1 MSRPIWKGSI
11 AFGLVNIPVK
21 LFSGEERRSEVHF
34 NLLDKRDQAH
44 IKFKRINELTGKEVP
59 WDNIIKGYEIE
70 KDEYVLLDDKDFE
83 ALAIENNKAVE
94 ISEFVPLEEIAP
106 QYFEKPYYLV
116 PDKAGLKG
124 YALLRDTLK
133 ELKHVGIAKMV
144 IRSGQ
149 SLVCVRPY
157 EETLQLLVMRYHE
170 EIREPEQ
177 IDFPSSELKKTK
189 ISEKELEIASQLV
202 EAMASKWKPESYH
215 DEYHDSLKA
224 YVEKKHKEGENFK
237 PPEPEEE
244 KPGRTVDLMDLL
256 QKSLS
261 GRKIAPS
268 AKSSKKAQR

>member
-21 LFSGEERRSEVHF
+21 LYSGEERKAEVHF

-44 IKFKRINELTGKEVP
+44 IKFKRINEVTGKEVP

-70 KDEYVLLDDKDFE
+70 KDEYVLLDNKDFE
-83 ALAIENNKAVE
+83 ALAVENNKAVE
-94 ISEFVPLEEIAP
+94 ISEFVPEDEITP

-116 PDKAGLKG
+116 PDKSGLKG

-157 EETLQLLVMRYHE
+157 ADTLQLIVMRYHE
-170 EIREPEQ
+170 EVREPRQ
-177 IDFPSSELKKTK
+177 IDFPTSELKKTRVTD
-189 ISEKELEIASQLV
+189 KELEIASQLV
-202 EAMASKWKPESYH
+202 EAMAGKWKPESYH
-215 DEYHDSLKA
+215 DDYHDALKA
-224 YVEKKHKEGENFK
+224 YVERKHKEGENFK

-244 KPGRTVDLMDLL
+244 KPGKAVDLMDLL

-261 GRKIAPS
+261 GRKIAPKAKS
-268 AKSSKKAQR
+268 AKKAHR

>member
-21 LFSGEERRSEVHF
+21 LYSGEERKAEVHF

-44 IKFKRINELTGKEVP
+44 IKFKRVNEVTGKEVT

-70 KDEYVLLDDKDFE
+70 KDEYVLLEDKDFE
-83 ALAIENNKAVE
+83 ALAVENNKAIE
-94 ISEFVPLEEIAP
+94 ISELVPEAEIAP
-106 QYFEKPYYLV
+106 HYFEKPYYLI
-116 PDKAGLKG
+116 PDKSGLKG
-124 YALLRDTLK
+124 YALLRETLK

-149 SLVCVRPY
+149 SLVCLRPY
-157 EETLQLLVMRYHE
+157 EDTLQLIVLRYQE

-177 IDFPSSELKKTK
+177 IDFPTAELKKTR

-202 EAMASKWKPESYH
+202 EAMAGKWKPDSYH
-215 DEYHDSLKA
+215 DEYHEALKA
-224 YVEKKHKEGENFK
+224 YVEKKHKEGDNFR

-244 KPGRTVDLMDLL
+244 KPSKSVDLMELL

-261 GRKIAPS
+261 GRKIAPT
-268 AKSSKKAQR
+268 AKGSKKAHR